1 MNCLPAAFLIYCI
14 HKECPMAYCLNP
26 ECPHK
31 KKTGNPAEFQE
42 GITHCSDCG
51 SLLSEEVIEKE
62 DTGRITRRITLTDL
76 QKRILYTIGLVLL
89 WRVLLLIPAPGIDL
103 QVIGGFFSHEQFNR
117 LVRFFGSEPALE
129 RFSILALGIMPY
141 ISAYI
146 IVETL
151 SLFIPALKSWRAEGY
166 AGRIRIK
173 EIALFATFLIALMQ
187 GYGVAIALEHMT
199 GPVGGKIV
207 LNPGMSFRLLLCI
220 TMIAGTYLTIW
231 IAELITRKGIGHGI
245 SVLIF
250 VGYGPRFFSNIPQI
264 KWVSYRHSPLEYFL
278 LFALIVIALIALIV
292 LMEKSYRKIPVR
304 FSDGVEAY
312 IPLKLTSAGII
323 PASGREWLIGLP
335 ITILG
340 FTAMMGYQVSQK
352 LSEVLL
358 RGSIWHYMA
367 YAIIIFFF
375 YYLLVSF
382 FYEPKEMVTFLK
394 NKNASILSP
403 LGKNEQSYIDRSL
416 ESMIPIAA
424 LYLCVVLFVPN
435 AIFDLFLNFHLD
447 SIGLI
452 VAVAILFDLIEE
464 IRLRRGSNLVKVAEL
479 HDVPMAGLVKSL
491 FEQKRLPCYLRGY
504 YYRALLYFF
513 GPYIEISVL
522 VPQDRMTEA
531 KEVIE
536 NYLDANMLTVRSQ

>member
-1 MNCLPAAFLIYCI
+1 
-14 HKECPMAYCLNP
+14 MAYCLNP
-26 ECPHK
+26 DCPHK
-31 KKTGNPAEFQE
+31 KKIGRPAEFRE

-51 SLLSEEVIEKE
+51 SPLSEEVIEKE
-62 DTGRITRRITLTDL
+62 DIQKAPPRRIIPTNLY
-76 QKRILYTIGLVLL
+76 KRILYTIGFVLL
-89 WRVLLLIPAPGIDL
+89 YRVLLLIPAPGIDL
-103 QVIGGFFSHEQFNR
+103 QVLSGFFNHEQFNR
-117 LVRFFGSEPALE
+117 LVRFLGYEPALE

-146 IVETL
+146 IVEIL

-166 AGRIRIK
+166 PGRIRIK
-173 EIALFATFLIALMQ
+173 EIALFATFLTTLIQ
-187 GYGVAIALEHMT
+187 GYGVAIGLEHMI
-199 GPVGGKIV
+199 GPAGGKIV
-207 LNPGMSFRLLLCI
+207 LNPGVSFRLLLCI

-264 KWVSYRHSPLEYFL
+264 KWVSYKHSPLDYFL
-278 LFALIVIALIALIV
+278 LLALIVIALIALIV

-323 PASGREWLIGLP
+323 PTSGGEWLIGLP

-352 LSEVLL
+352 LSEAFL
-358 RGSIWHYMA
+358 RGSIWYYMA

-375 YYLLVSF
+375 YYLFASF
-382 FYEPKEMVTFLK
+382 FYNPKDMVTFLK
-394 NKNASILSP
+394 NKNASVLSP
-403 LGKNEQSYIDRSL
+403 LGKNGESYIDRSL
-416 ESMIPIAA
+416 ESVIPIAA

-435 AIFDLFLNFHLD
+435 IIFDLFLNFHLD
-447 SIGLI
+447 SIALI
-452 VAVAILFDLIEE
+452 VAVAILFDLVEE
-464 IRLRRGSNLVKVAEL
+464 IRLRRGSHLVKVAEL

-491 FEQKRLPCYLRGY
+491 FEQKGLPCYLRGY
-504 YYRALLYFF
+504 YHRALLYFF

-522 VPQDRMTEA
+522 VPEDRVTDA
-531 KEVIE
+531 KEVID
-536 NYLDANMLTVRSQ
+536 NYLDANMLTLHFQ

>member
-1 MNCLPAAFLIYCI
+1 
-14 HKECPMAYCLNP
+14 MAYCLNP

-31 KKTGNPAEFQE
+31 KKIGRPAEFRE

-62 DTGRITRRITLTDL
+62 EGRKKPPRIVLTDL
-76 QKRILYTIGLVLL
+76 QKRILYTLGFVLI
-89 WRVLLLIPAPGIDL
+89 WRVLLLIPVPGINL
-103 QVIGGFFSHEQFNR
+103 QVLGGFLSYEEFNH
-117 LVRFFGSEPALE
+117 LLRFVGFEPTLE
-129 RFSILALGIMPY
+129 RFSILALGVMPY
-141 ISAYI
+141 ISAYM
-146 IVETL
+146 IVEIL
-151 SLFIPALKSWRAEGY
+151 SVFIQPLKSWRDEGY
-166 AGRIRIK
+166 QGRIKIK
-173 EIALFATFLIALMQ
+173 RVALFAIFLFALIQ
-187 GYGVAIALEHMT
+187 GYGIAISLEHMT
-199 GPVGGKIV
+199 GPAGGKIV

-231 IAELITRKGIGHGI
+231 IADLISRKGIGHGI
-245 SVLIF
+245 SILIF
-250 VGYGPRFFSNIPQI
+250 AKYGRRFFSNIPQI
-264 KWVSYRHSPLEYFL
+264 KWVPYKHSSSEYFL

-304 FSDGVEAY
+304 FSDGVIAY

-323 PASGREWLIGLP
+323 PASGGEWLIGLP
-335 ITILG
+335 TTILG

-352 LSEVLL
+352 LSEALL

-367 YAIIIFFF
+367 YAIIIIFF

-382 FYEPKEMVTFLK
+382 FYNPKDMVTFLK
-394 NKNASILSP
+394 NKTASILSP
-403 LGKNEQSYIDRSL
+403 LGKNEESYIDKSL

-435 AIFDLFLNFHLD
+435 AIFDLFLDFHLD
-447 SIGLI
+447 GIALI

-464 IRLRRGSNLVKVAEL
+464 IHLRRGNNLVKVAEL

-491 FEQKRLPCYLRGY
+491 FEQKGLPCYLRGY
-504 YYRALLYFF
+504 YHRALLYFF

-522 VPQDRMTEA
+522 VPEDKIIDAT
-531 KEVIE
+531 EVIE
-536 NYLDANMLTVRSQ
+536 NYLDANILTVQSGRVSEFL

>member
-1 MNCLPAAFLIYCI
+1 
-14 HKECPMAYCLNP
+14 MAYCLNP
-26 ECPHK
+26 DCPHK
-31 KKTGNPAEFQE
+31 KKTGHPAEFQE
-42 GITHCSDCG
+42 GITNCSDCG

-62 DTGRITRRITLTDL
+62 DIQKTTPRITLTDL
-76 QKRILYTIGLVLL
+76 HKRVLYTIGFVVL
-89 WRVLLLIPAPGIDL
+89 WRVLILVPAPGIDL
-103 QVIGGFFSHEQFNR
+103 QALRSLLGDEGSNS
-117 LVRFFGSEPALE
+117 LLRFFGFGSALE
-129 RFSILALGIMPY
+129 RLSVCALGVMPY
-141 ISAYI
+141 LSAYM
-146 IVETL
+146 IVEIL
-151 SLFIPALKSWRAEGY
+151 SVFVQPLKSWRTEGHQ
-166 AGRIRIK
+166 GRIKIRRV
-173 EIALFATFLIALMQ
+173 ALFATFLIALVQ
-187 GYGVAIALEHMT
+187 GYGVAIGLEHMI
-199 GPVGGKIV
+199 GPTGGKIV
-207 LNPGMSFRLLLCI
+207 LNPGVSFRLLLCV

-245 SVLIF
+245 SILIF
-250 VGYGPRFFSNIPQI
+250 VGYAPRIFSNIPQI
-264 KWVSYRHSPLEYFL
+264 KWASYEHSPVEYFL
-278 LFALIVIALIALIV
+278 LFAIIVIASMALIV

-304 FSDGVEAY
+304 FSDGVDAY

-323 PASGREWLIGLP
+323 PASGGEWLIGLP

-358 RGSIWHYMA
+358 RGSIWYYMA
-367 YAIIIFFF
+367 YAIIIIFF

-382 FYEPKEMVTFLK
+382 FYNPKDIVTFLK

-403 LGKNEQSYIDRSL
+403 LGKNEESYIDRSL

-464 IRLRRGSNLVKVAEL
+464 TRLRRGSNLVKVAEL

-491 FEQKRLPCYLRGY
+491 FEQKGLPCYLRGY
-504 YYRALLYFF
+504 YHRALLYFF

-522 VPQDRMTEA
+522 IPEERISEA
-531 KEVIE
+531 KEIIE
-536 NYLDANMLTVRSQ
+536 TYFDANILTLHYQ